1 MALGNVNGGTGVGIC
16 FDTMV
21 IKTDTDEAVGFDVQY
36 VDASEL
42 TGIASGIPVDVQGKA
57 FLKFVV
63 TAHVGEESA
72 NPFDGNVVFS
82 PHGDR
87 FQAIQ
92 DVKLP
97 WIPGRPAGICRW
109 RKRPSTDCCDAGSK
123 PRPSRHCS
131 DCASYRA
138 SLAGH
143 RLVYTSSVYR
153 QACFS
158 LQTGLLCDTC
168 YLNSP
173 DRRIL

>member
-1 MALGNVNGGTGVGIC
+1 MALGNVNGVYWQAGIC

-63 TAHVGEESA
+63 TAHIGEESA

-92 DVKLP
+92 DVKYLGYQEGRLAFAVGVSDRLP
-97 WIPGRPAGICRW
+97 IAATREANPDQAGTVAI
-109 RKRPSTDCCDAGSK
+109 AL
-123 PRPSRHCS
+123 HI
-131 DCASYRA
+131 A
-138 SLAGH
+138 H
-143 RLVYTSSVYR
+143 H
-153 QACFS
+153 
-158 LQTGLLCDTC
+158 
-168 YLNSP
+168 
-173 DRRIL
+173 